1 MLMDSTKIFLLIVG
15 NLLHLILSFIFFYFL
30 RIFFDI
36 TVVGYYGTILSFF
49 TVLSFI
55 NDLGFA
61 FAYLKYYGESK
72 GADEQAICNG
82 TFMVYRIIQF
92 GLYTIIMLIMIPITP
107 IYSGDIM
114 IIYLFFLGMIFLRV
128 SFFEQIL
135 LSKKE
140 AFKKSLSSILYVFLK
155 DFLLILLPFY
165 YPNTLMLLVY
175 INLISNI
182 FYFALNTF
190 LIRNR
195 RFSKPN
201 KEYLKKFFKF
211 SYPYF
216 LTNSLI
222 FIVGNID
229 VLLLNLWVDID
240 YVANYFTAKQFYS
253 YFLIITSSISNILLT
268 TFSKNISEGKEKENI
283 VIIKYTHKI
292 LNLIL
297 IPIIFL
303 MILYST
309 DLFVIIFGSSYQL
322 TGEILAIF
330 MILLIPISLDCVNI
344 IHLQAIGKVQLI
356 AKYTILENVFSIVLM
371 LLFLSPNIFNLGV
384 FGGALSYV
392 IAKILIQLIYR
403 PIIYRKYNL
412 GFYWGSFKNLLT
424 MVTIF
429 FIQLWINI
437 QFIYPVFLIPM
448 FVLID
453 VVLYFSLTYLLKS
466 FSKQDF
472 KFIRSIINIKNVV
485 NSIKTEM
492 KE

>member
-1 MLMDSTKIFLLIVG
+1 MDSTKIFLLIVG
-15 NLLHLILSFIFFYFL
+15 NILHFILSFIFFYFL
-30 RIFFDI
+30 RVFFDI
-36 TVVGYYGTILSFF
+36 AVVGYYGTIMSFF
-49 TVLSFI
+49 SAIAFI

-61 FAYLKYYGESK
+61 YAFLKYYGEAKS
-72 GADEQAICNG
+72 AEEQAICNG
-82 TFMVYRIIQF
+82 TFLTYRVIQF
-92 GLYTIIMLIMIPITP
+92 GIYALSLLIMIPITP

-114 IIYLFFLGMIFLRV
+114 IVYLFFLGMVFLRV

-140 AFKKSLSSILYVFLK
+140 AFKKSLSSNLFVFLK
-155 DFLLILLPFY
+155 DFLLFLFPLYF
-165 YPNTLMLLVY
+165 PNTLLLLAY
-175 INLISNI
+175 INLFSNM
-182 FYFALNTF
+182 FYFAFNTF

-201 KEYLKKFFKF
+201 KESLKKFLKF

-229 VLLLNLWVDID
+229 VILLNLWVDID
-240 YVANYFTAKQFYS
+240 YVANYYTAKQFYS
-253 YFLIITSSISNILLT
+253 YFLIITTSISSILLT
-268 TFSKNISEGKEKENI
+268 TFSKNVSEGNTKGNI
-283 VIIKYTHKI
+283 VIINYTHKI
-292 LNLIL
+292 LNLL
-297 IPIIFL
+297 LVPITFL
-303 MILYST
+303 TILYGT
-309 DLFVIIFGSSYQL
+309 NLFVVIFGASYQL

-330 MILLIPISLDCVNI
+330 ILLLIPISLDCANI
-344 IHLQAIGKVQLI
+344 IHLQAIGEVQLI

-371 LLFLSPNIFNLGV
+371 LLFISPDILNLGV

-392 IAKILIQLIYR
+392 IAKILIQFIYR
-403 PIIYRKYNL
+403 PIIYKRFNL

-424 MVTIF
+424 MVMIF

-437 QFIYPVFLIPM
+437 QFDYSAFLIPL
-448 FVLID
+448 FTLID
-453 VVLYFSLTYLLKS
+453 IGLYFMITYLLKS
-466 FSKQDF
+466 FSKEDF

-485 NSIKTEM
+485 NSIKTEI